1 MTRTLHRIASAVP
14 AVLLTVLLT
23 ACGTAP
29 EASTAPEADTPAAA
43 ASTASDS
50 SQDDTTSDNTALIVD
65 LTWAQT
71 SETDKDNMCA
81 GIDLL
86 GTGWA
91 AEQMREGA
99 GDESVDWDR
108 AAVLIQDKCA
118 LR

>member
-29 EASTAPEADTPAAA
+29 AASTAPPADTPAA
-43 ASTASDS
+43 TANDT
-50 SQDDTTSDNTALIVD
+50 SQNDTTTDDTALIVD
-65 LTWAQT
+65 ITWAQT

-108 AAVLIQDKCA
+108 AAVLIQDKCV

>member
-1 MTRTLHRIASAVP
+1 MSRTLHRIASAVP
-14 AVLLTVLLT
+14 AVLLAVLLT

-29 EASTAPEADTPAAA
+29 AASTAPPADTPAAA
-43 ASTASDS
+43 PTATANDT
-50 SQDDTTSDNTALIVD
+50 SQDDTTAAIVD
-65 LTWAQT
+65 ITWAQT

-86 GTGWA
+86 GTDWA

-99 GDESVDWDR
+99 GDDSVDWDQ